1 VTNAPSQRRNIQNRT
16 PLFLNT
22 IMMLFSSVISGILG
36 KRQLGRVFL
45 EAEIFK
51 KKNKVLYDTGADIS
65 CLDEKE
71 FRKIP
76 IDVRPKANAFSTHRQ
91 YLSASKDPLVVKG
104 VFDIPIKICGRT
116 IFHPF
121 YVIKNLSDPVILGA
135 DFIHEHK
142 LSYCPEKRDFFWSS
156 KKWVTGVATL
166 TTACV
171 LPAFSV
177 ASVKVNLHTAENTR
191 PDQPKPVL
199 VTIQDT
205 ENPLLVG
212 GPGLITPD
220 AQGQAVVEIRNC
232 GPDYLEYPRGQTIGT
247 LENAEDYEIE
257 LMDPNR
263 LNAIVERTKRN
274 QVPMTPEIEQFIEE
288 NAKINVPNNYAEK
301 YRQVLKKHHAVF
313 SRDKTDL
320 GRSNLIQHEI
330 HLKSDDPIY
339 VKQFKMPDVHRDYLE
354 EQVKEW
360 LKLGIV
366 QPTRSRYNSP
376 MFLVNK

>member
-1 VTNAPSQRRNIQNRT
+1 
-16 PLFLNT
+16 
-22 IMMLFSSVISGILG
+22 MLFSSVISGILG

-76 IDVRPKANAFSTHRQ
+76 IDLRPKANAFSTYRQ

-116 IFHPF
+116 IYHPF

-142 LSYCPEKRDFFWSS
+142 LSYCPEKRDFFWSA

-177 ASVKVNLHTAENTR
+177 ASVKVNLHTSEKTR
-191 PDQPKPVL
+191 KGQFNMALDLVESQWMTGSYWECPACVTKYYPPRAGEVL
-199 VTIQDT
+199 
-205 ENPLLVG
+205 EPF
-212 GPGLITPD
+212 
-220 AQGQAVVEIRNC
+220 C
-232 GPDYLEYPRGQTIGT
+232 MRGTCRHDIC
-247 LENAEDYEIE
+247 
-257 LMDPNR
+257 R
-263 LNAIVERTKRN
+263 K
-274 QVPMTPEIEQFIEE
+274 
-288 NAKINVPNNYAEK
+288 
-301 YRQVLKKHHAVF
+301 LKG
-313 SRDKTDL
+313 D
-320 GRSNLIQHEI
+320 G
-330 HLKSDDPIY
+330 
-339 VKQFKMPDVHRDYLE
+339 
-354 EQVKEW
+354 
-360 LKLGIV
+360 
-366 QPTRSRYNSP
+366 
-376 MFLVNK
+376 